1 MKDPAGVFSRLFFLA
16 FFVCLVW
23 SFLFAGFVN
32 GLQNQAQTKKIA
44 EGLVVLTGG
53 SGRIDEGFELL
64 SKGRG
69 QRLLISGVNQTLDF
83 ETIMRDIGQ
92 DQVLKDCCVD
102 AENLSTNTV
111 SNARE
116 AIVWAKEHGYKS
128 LILVTSDYHMPRTL
142 EIFKG
147 VAGDIEIIPHPVKS
161 EISPFGLALEYNKY
175 LLSLAGL

>member
-1 MKDPAGVFSRLFFLA
+1 METHFKALSRLFYLV
-16 FFVCLVW
+16 FFICLIW
-23 SFLFAGFVN
+23 SFFFAGFVN
-32 GLQNQAQTKKIA
+32 GLKNQAPSTKIA
-44 EGLVVLTGG
+44 DGLVVLTGG
-53 SGRIDEGFELL
+53 SGRIDEGFTLL
-64 SKGRG
+64 SKGQG
-69 QRLLISGVNQTLDF
+69 QRLLLSGVNQNLDF

-92 DQVLKDCCVD
+92 DQTLKDCCVD

-116 AIVWAKEHGYKS
+116 AIVWARNHGYKS
-128 LILVTSDYHMPRTL
+128 LILITSDYHMPRTL
-142 EIFKG
+142 KIFEG